1 MMKNLYRVAFC
12 GCLALGTVSLG
23 CAPDPTPE
31 AATSVEATPAPTAT
45 TPAPGAKVSSV
56 RAPSVQAD
64 ALVRKV
70 ARWLPADTDLVV
82 TMDAQSS
89 TDVINFWRING
100 DSPRAAKVRDRFDTL
115 VKDLD
120 VLSGERLGM
129 RFMNANAVVLGLN
142 SKNEEVTVVVVGAT
156 VDAKDTTK
164 VGDASIFKLVP
175 RHPADAAELTELE
188 SMPEAEKPYGLA
200 IPDGS
205 GVVLST
211 RGILEKV
218 AGSKDAS
225 FAGSGDLD
233 GFAKAL
239 SGAPSHFSVA
249 VGAEFFKEMKLEEEL
264 GDSPLPTLG
273 VLAVNERT
281 SFASLTAPK
290 ATLDK
295 LEAEYTE
302 TMAETSKRAKAAYDK
317 RNDANVAEATLAI
330 MAFHGQAAMEES
342 VKKTRKDGAISF
354 EISNSSLGQL
364 SSFSSLL
371 ADGSMDDALDP

>member
-1 MMKNLYRVAFC
+1 V
-12 GCLALGTVSLG
+12 LGAHTG
-23 CAPDPTPE
+23 CAPE
-31 AATSVEATPAPTAT
+31 AAPQTATSVAATPAPTAT
-45 TPAPGAKVSSV
+45 APAPGAKVASV
-56 RAPSVQAD
+56 RPPSVQAD

-70 ARWLPADTDLVV
+70 ARWLPADTDLVI

-100 DSPRAAKVRDRFDTL
+100 DAPRAAKVRDRFDKL
-115 VKDLD
+115 VAELD

-129 RFMNANAVVLGLN
+129 RFMNANAVVLGLS
-142 SKNEEVTVVVVGAT
+142 SKSEQVTVVVVGAT
-156 VDAKDTTK
+156 VDAKDTTE

-175 RHPADAAELTELE
+175 RHPADAAELTELADT
-188 SMPEAEKPYGLA
+188 PEAERPYGLA

-211 RGILEKV
+211 RGILETI
-218 AGSKDAS
+218 AASKDAS
-225 FAGSGDLD
+225 FAGAGDLD

-249 VGAEFFKEMKLEEEL
+249 VGAEFFKEMELQEEL
-264 GDSPLPTLG
+264 GDLPLPTLG

-281 SFASLTAPK
+281 SFGSLTAPA

-295 LEAEYTE
+295 LNAEYTE
-302 TMAETSKRAKAAYDK
+302 AMAEAGKKAKDAYAK
-317 RNDANVAEATLAI
+317 RNDSNAGEAAVAI
-330 MAFHGQAAMEES
+330 MAYHGHAAMEES
-342 VKKTRKDGAISF
+342 VKVERADGAITF
-354 EISNSSLGQL
+354 EVSNSSLGQL

-371 ADGSMDDALDP
+371 ADDDLDDLSGVDP